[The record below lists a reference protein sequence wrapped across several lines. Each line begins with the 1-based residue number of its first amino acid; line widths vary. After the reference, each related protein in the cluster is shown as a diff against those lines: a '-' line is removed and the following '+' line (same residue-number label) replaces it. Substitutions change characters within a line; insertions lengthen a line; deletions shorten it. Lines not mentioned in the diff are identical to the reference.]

1 VRPSGEIDNL
11 ARFAALGRAAGR
23 PLGTRERHGAQ
34 FLSGDAAASQAL
46 AGARPTSFEMVVVQ
60 PGFARNG
67 LEPQIGERLAAAENH
82 FVRAGHKP
90 LRILGSD

>member
-1 VRPSGEIDNL
+1 
-11 ARFAALGRAAGR
+11 
-23 PLGTRERHGAQ
+23 
-34 FLSGDAAASQAL
+34 
-46 AGARPTSFEMVVVQ
+46 MVVVQ